1 MDLFRGPS
9 VKNPDSLS
17 YYLTKLQDKKCFKQF
32 AMCDINLYNVK
43 QVSTQNLG
51 LQDYSLEI
59 QTFFFF
65 FLTVSS
71 QRTNVLVDHI
81 RSLQSLR
88 NSSN

>member
-59 QTFFFF
+59 QTYFFF
-65 FLTVSS
+65 
-71 QRTNVLVDHI
+71 
-81 RSLQSLR
+81 
-88 NSSN
+88 